1 MSIMMRP
8 DSGTKSR
15 AANQGDVHKH
25 INELQQELT
34 RSRAETQRA
43 RDKLTCLISLI
54 RRFVQLV
61 CTRLCLCVQS
71 VLLCTC
77 MHVCVCQYLRV
88 SKHACV
94 STDLCTCSMHV

>member
-1 MSIMMRP
+1 MVRP

-43 RDKLTCLISLI
+43 RDKLSCLISLI

-61 CTRLCLCVQS
+61 CTRLCLCVHVCAS
-71 VLLCTC
+71 VY
-77 MHVCVCQYLRV
+77 MYACVCQYLCVHVRMRV
-88 SKHACV
+88 SVLICVHVVCMHA
-94 STDLCTCSMHV
+94 

>member
-1 MSIMMRP
+1 MSIMVRP

-43 RDKLTCLISLI
+43 RDKLSCLISLI

-77 MHVCVCQYLRV
+77 MHVCVSTYVYMYACVCQY
-88 SKHACV
+88 
-94 STDLCTCSMHV
+94 